1 VHLQTSA
8 LKGVPPSKAKIEP
21 IMRRISETVQDN
33 NINNNNN
40 NGLFGVAAK
49 KLD

>member
-1 VHLQTSA
+1 
-8 LKGVPPSKAKIEP
+8 
-21 IMRRISETVQDN
+21 MRRISETVQDN

-49 KLD
+49 KLDWYNEYRTVNNKL